1 MKKQL
6 LLLVMTL
13 LPMVAGANAIEID
26 GIWYNLISEGKIA
39 EVTKMPSGGY
49 SDTITI
55 QEGSNIH
62 TIITNGGSYSDKI
75 EIPSKVTYEDVEY
88 TITKIGDNAFRCSS
102 RLTSISIPNSVTS
115 IGKNAFSFCC
125 KLTSI
130 TIPNSVT
137 SIGNL
142 AFEEC
147 IGLTSVYI
155 SDLEAWCNIE
165 FASNPLFYAHHLYL
179 NGEEIKNLVIPN
191 NVTSIGDGVFNGCS
205 GLTSITIPESVTNIG
220 GYAFSG
226 CGITS
231 IHLPST
237 ITSIGEDAFNCEKL
251 VRVVSDIVIPP
262 ASERFF
268 SDYTYN
274 EGFLVVPQD
283 AKFEYET
290 TNGWKQFATIYEAGS
305 VDKTDFTITIE
316 QEGTLSDVVEALETS
331 VVEDLT
337 IKGRLNGKDISYL
350 VSQKGKVTHLCSLDM
365 KEVTLVPD
373 NTMYNS
379 IFYGVNEGG
388 ASTETTCY
396 YLSDDNYKK
405 EVRNYNGLG
414 GYKTTIHYYNNHLA
428 GAFHDMNLR
437 KIVMPASITQIGER
451 TFQNNNILEEVWFP
465 ESVTAIGGGH
475 PGRNAY
481 AGAFYK
487 CSSLTTIPSLA
498 HIENIEE
505 AAFAYCTNITGEID
519 LSSAKTIKEDAFY
532 VCTGISSVKFSS
544 KLESVE
550 GEAFAGCST
559 LSDVSFDENSDVI
572 FSRTSFSNTPWN
584 EKLPTENEI
593 VYMGK
598 VAMAVEQGTEP
609 RELTFREGTVCVAHD
624 FFDESTYEKI
634 RTVNLPNSVKR
645 IGNKAFYVNEYSSY
659 YGSNIEFINFPEGLI
674 EIGSEAFCYNKR
686 IQKLELPNSIK
697 YVGASAFASMEKL
710 ESVEN
715 YNVPQSDHSTFY
727 HCDLLES
734 VKIGS
739 NVETISKGMFANCEK
754 LANVA
759 FEERNNSLSLS
770 IEEGAFSSCENI
782 TEIILPEGVDSI
794 GKEAF
799 RDCSGLTNIKIPS
812 TLKSIEKT
820 AFSGCKNL
828 QKIYIEDIAAWCNNT
843 FHESLSF
850 EKHLYMNDE
859 EIKDLVIPNT
869 ATSIADYA
877 FYKCTGLT
885 TVTIPNSVTAIGG
898 SAFWDCSGVTSV
910 TIGNGVT
917 TIGDC
922 AFYSCESLTSA
933 TIPNSVT
940 SIGSS
945 AFSSCSSLD
954 SITIG
959 SGIISIGDEAFYYC
973 TALATVTL
981 GSGLTNIGESAFF
994 YCRGLKDVYC
1004 YAENV
1009 PQTKSSKFDSSN
1021 YNSATLH
1028 VPLVSIDAYKSRY
1041 PWYGFKNIVKIAMPE
1056 HTLTY
1061 MVDGE
1066 VYKTYSIEE
1075 GETITPESEPTKEG
1089 HTFSGWSEIPE
1100 TMPDHDVTI
1109 TGTFSI
1115 NKYILEYKVDGEVYK
1130 TDSLEYGTNITPEAE
1145 PTKEGYTFSG
1155 WSDIPETM
1163 PANDVT
1169 ITGSFTQIDF
1179 EVGNATYEVSGD
1191 EVSVIKGNNYSG
1203 NVEILSTVV
1212 INDKTYT
1219 VTSIADGAFQNNTNI
1234 TSITIPETVTNIGA
1248 NAFEGCNKLSSI
1260 IIGKAVSSIGSKAF
1274 ANLTSAAQTR
1284 GENNLKVSCFAENV
1298 PTTASDAFENTSI
1311 NNATLLVDDNSVALY
1326 KASAPWN
1333 GFGAIIG
1340 FDEAAGID
1348 GVMLDNNG
1356 KAKIFSIE
1364 GKLLN
1369 DLQKGLNIIQM
1380 SDGKTRKIII
1390 R

>member
-6 LLLVMTL
+6 LLFMMML
-13 LPMVAGANAIEID
+13 LPLMVNADVIEVE
-26 GIWYNLISEGKIA
+26 GIWYNLILERKIA
-39 EVTKMPSGGY
+39 EVTRMPSGGY

-55 QEGSNIH
+55 IRGNNIE
-62 TIITNGGSYSDKI
+62 TIITSGGSYSGTI
-75 EIPSKVTYEDVEY
+75 EIPSKITHEGEEYAVTN
-88 TITKIGDNAFRCSS
+88 IGDDAFNCSS
-102 RLTSISIPNSVTS
+102 
-115 IGKNAFSFCC
+115 

-130 TIPNSVT
+130 TIPNSITSIGNRAFRYCDRLPSITIPNSVTTIGNEAFENCRSLTSIKIPNSVT
-137 SIGNL
+137 SIGSYAFDNCCSL
-142 AFEEC
+142 ASITIPDGVATIEMCTFSGC
-147 IGLTSVYI
+147 SDLTSVI
-155 SDLEAWCNIE
+155 
-165 FASNPLFYAHHLYL
+165 
-179 NGEEIKNLVIPN
+179 IPE
-191 NVTSIGDGVFNGCS
+191 NVTSIG
-205 GLTSITIPESVTNIG
+205 LR
-220 GYAFSG
+220 AFSG

-237 ITSIGEDAFNCEKL
+237 ITSIGDDAFDCDKL
-251 VRVVSDIVIPP
+251 VRVVSDMVVPP
-262 ASERFF
+262 ASSNPFN
-268 SDYTYN
+268 SYTYN
-274 EGFLVVPQD
+274 EGYLIVPKD
-283 AKFEYET
+283 SKFEYET
-290 TNGWKQFATIYEAGS
+290 TNGWKQFVSIYEAGS
-305 VDKTDFTITIE
+305 EEKTDFTITVE
-316 QEGTLSDVVEALETS
+316 QEGTLSDAVENLEAS
-331 VVEDLT
+331 LVENLT
-337 IKGRLNGKDISYL
+337 IKGRLNGKDIAFL
-350 VSQKGKVTHLCSLDM
+350 VSKKGKVAHLNSLNLKD
-365 KEVTLVPD
+365 VTLVSD

-388 ASTETTCY
+388 ASTETTYY
-396 YLSDDNYKK
+396 YLSDENYKK
-405 EVRNYNGLG
+405 EEISYNGLG
-414 GYKTTIHYYNNHLA
+414 GYKTTIHYYNNYLA
-428 GAFHDMNLR
+428 GAFHGMNLK
-437 KIVMPASITQIGER
+437 KIIMPASITQIGER
-451 TFQNNNILEEVWFP
+451 TFQNNTILEEVWFP
-465 ESVTAIGGGH
+465 ESVTSIGGGH
-475 PGRNAY
+475 PGRNEY

-487 CSSLTTIPSLA
+487 CSNLTTIPSLA

-519 LSSAKTIKEDAFY
+519 LSSAKTVKENAFY
-532 VCTGISSVKFSS
+532 ACSGISYVKFSS
-544 KLESVE
+544 KLGSVD
-550 GEAFAGCST
+550 GEAFAGCSS
-559 LSDVSFDENSDVI
+559 LSDVSFDENSNVL
-572 FSRTSFSNTPWN
+572 FSRTSFSSTPWSK
-584 EKLPTENEI
+584 KLPTENGI

-598 VAMAVEQGTEP
+598 VAMAVENGTKP
-609 RELTFREGTVCVAHD
+609 QELTFREGTVSIAHD
-624 FFDESTYEKI
+624 FLDGATYEKI

-686 IQKLELPNSIK
+686 IQKLALPNSIK

-812 TLKSIEKT
+812 TLKSIEKS
-820 AFSGCKNL
+820 AFSGCNNP
-828 QKIYIEDIAAWCNNT
+828 QKIIIEDIAAWCNNT

-850 EKHLYMNDE
+850 EKYLYMNDE
-859 EIKDLVIPNT
+859 EIKELVIPNT
-869 ATSIADYA
+869 ATSIADEA

-885 TVTIPNSVTAIGG
+885 SVIIPNSVNTIGR
-898 SAFWDCSGVTSV
+898 SAFSNCSGVTSV
-910 TIGNGVT
+910 TIDNGVT
-917 TIGDC
+917 SIGDY
-922 AFYSCESLTSA
+922 AFYSCEGLTSV

-945 AFSSCSSLD
+945 AFSYCSSLGT
-954 SITIG
+954 ITIG
-959 SGIISIGDEAFYYC
+959 NGVTSIGDEAFYYC

-1009 PQTKSSKFDSSN
+1009 PQTKSSTFDSSN

-1066 VYKTYSIEE
+1066 FYKTYSIEE

-1089 HTFSGWSEIPE
+1089 YTFSGWSEIPE

-1191 EVSVIKGNNYSG
+1191 EVSVIEGNNYSG
-1203 NVEILSTVV
+1203 DAEISSTVV
-1212 INDKTYT
+1212 INDQTYT

-1234 TSITIPETVTNIGA
+1234 TSVTIPETVTSIGA
-1248 NAFEGCNKLSSI
+1248 NAFDGCNKLASI
-1260 IIGKAVSSIGSKAF
+1260 IIGKAVSTIGSKAF
-1274 ANLTSAAQTR
+1274 ANLTSTAQTR
-1284 GENNLKVSCFAENV
+1284 GENDLKVSCYAETL
-1298 PTTASDAFENTSI
+1298 PITASDAFENTSI
-1311 NNATLLVDDNSVALY
+1311 SNATLLVYDNSVALY

-1333 GFGAIIG
+1333 GFGAIMG

-1356 KAKIFSIE
+1356 KAKIFSVE

-1369 DLQKGLNIIQM
+1369 KLQKGLNIIQM
-1380 SDGKTRKIII
+1380 SDGKTRKIFVK
-1390 R
+1390 